1 MRSYQK
7 RKKPNQEFIILL
19 NPPQRPSLYGV
30 QTLGQFPNKSFSR
43 ANRGKAEEGEAG
55 GDRRATMVLEGS
67 GKGHFEQRPASF
79 VEGVSERTS
88 RS

>member
-19 NPPQRPSLYGV
+19 NPPQRPSLGV

-67 GKGHFEQRPASF
+67 GRGHFEQRPASF